1 MRLLVRDPE
10 WIFAYWDVSPSTWKD
25 LARSLGERAFAL
37 SRLTLRVIDPVSG
50 GSSDILLPPGAR
62 WWYVRTD
69 SARRTYRA
77 ELGVILPSGEFR
89 GLAESNTVVT
99 PRVGPSPERAR
110 RRMSYGDAR
119 RPAARRW
126 RRRPG
131 PRSRRPAWPGSPG
144 RRSRSTA
151 AAAPRRVGTFGPRR
165 GERRLPPRGRQRHVQ
180 AVGEPMPAGY
190 WCPVLHAHLPYVR
203 HPEYPSFLEEDWF
216 FEALSET
223 YVPIVRVLDGLL
235 DDGVE
240 YRLTM
245 TLSPP
250 LVSMM
255 TDELLIGRYHRH
267 LDSLVELARREVER
281 TKRWQPHLHELAW
294 FYLQEFSDVR
304 RVFREV
310 YGSNLLSAF
319 RKHRDAGRLEI
330 ITCGATHGFFPLMDP
345 VPQAVRA
352 QVQVAAQHYRKHFG
366 RDPEGIWLPE
376 CGYTPGHEVFLKEA
390 GIRFSFLESHGL
402 TDAHPRPSHGVH
414 APIVS
419 PGGIV
424 FFGRDME
431 SSRQVWSSESG
442 YPGDFDYREFYKDV
456 GWELPMGDLE
466 DFLPDGQRKNLGIKY
481 YRVTGRG
488 TDLGHK
494 QPYVR
499 AWAMGKAASHA
510 GQLPLQPPAAGG
522 APRRR
527 PRAARRSW

>member
-1 MRLLVRDPE
+1 
-10 WIFAYWDVSPSTWKD
+10 
-25 LARSLGERAFAL
+25 
-37 SRLTLRVIDPVSG
+37 
-50 GSSDILLPPGAR
+50 
-62 WWYVRTD
+62 
-69 SARRTYRA
+69 
-77 ELGVILPSGEFR
+77 
-89 GLAESNTVVT
+89 
-99 PRVGPSPERAR
+99 
-110 RRMSYGDAR
+110 
-119 RPAARRW
+119 
-126 RRRPG
+126 
-131 PRSRRPAWPGSPG
+131 
-144 RRSRSTA
+144 
-151 AAAPRRVGTFGPRR
+151 
-165 GERRLPPRGRQRHVQ
+165 
-180 AVGEPMPAGY
+180 MPAGY

-216 FEALSET
+216 FEALTET

-235 DDGVE
+235 DDGVD

-255 TDELLIGRYHRH
+255 TDELLVGRYHRH
-267 LDSLVELARREVER
+267 LDGLVELARREVER
-281 TKRWQPHLHELAW
+281 TKRWQPHLNDLAW
-294 FYLQEFSDVR
+294 FYLHEFSDVR
-304 RVFREV
+304 RVFRDV
-310 YGSNLLSAF
+310 YGSNLVSAF
-319 RKHRDAGRLEI
+319 RKHRDAGKLEI

-352 QVQVAAQHYRKHFG
+352 QVHVAAQHYRKHFG

-376 CGYTPGHEVFLKEA
+376 CAYTPGHEVFLKEA
-390 GIRFSFLESHGL
+390 GLRFSFLESHGL
-402 TDAHPRPSHGVH
+402 TDAHPHPSYGVH

-456 GWELPMGDLE
+456 GWELPMEDLE

-499 AWAMGKAASHA
+499 AWALEKAASHA
-510 GQLPLQPPAAGG
+510 GNFLFNRQKQVEHLAGSMRRPPIVVSPYDAELYGHWWFEGPQFLDYLFRKMHFDQDVVKPTTPSEYLERFGDLEVCQPPMCTWGAQGYAEVWLNGSNDWIYPHLDVAAERMVEL
-522 APRRR
+522 ARRYEHPSGLER
-527 PRAARRSW
+527 RALDQAARELLLAQSSDWAFIMKTNTTVEYAKKRTRDHVARLDYLYRALTGQCALDEAILRDFEERDNVFPEIDYRVYR